1 MEKDKKVKD
10 EQPIVTLNERLLKV
24 QTKLKGEKSSLNNFG
39 KYKYRN
45 VEDILTEVK
54 PMLFEND
61 ITMTMSDSIKEVG
74 GEIYIEAR
82 VVLECSKNIDTECY
96 DGYPKNIV
104 SQAYAREPKT
114 QGGMSPP
121 QMTGTASSYARKYAL
136 GALFLISGE
145 ACPDYATDMDR
156 NNKELSDS
164 LNTLQGKDKDK
175 GKDKVKDIIVPK
187 LGKVIDDVKKDRGSQ
202 TPIPIE
208 GCEMEIGDLSDDQ
221 MKFFIDNVDRYFK
234 STPIF
239 KKALLSMS
247 TQRKAA

>member
-10 EQPIVTLNERLLKV
+10 EQPIITLNERLLNV

-54 PMLFEND
+54 PMLHEND
-61 ITMTMSDSIKEVG
+61 ITMTMSDNIKEVG

-82 VVLECSKNIDTECY
+82 VVLECAKNIIIE
-96 DGYPKNIV
+96 GYPKNIV

-156 NNKELSDS
+156 SNKELSDS

-187 LGKVIDDVKKDRGSQ
+187 LGKVVDDVKKDRGSQ

-234 STPIF
+234 GTPIF
-239 KKALLSMS
+239 KRALLSMS

>member
-1 MEKDKKVKD
+1 MVNSKKVKT
-10 EQPIVTLNERLLKV
+10 EQIVVTLNERLLKV
-24 QTKLKGEKSSLNNFG
+24 QSQLVGEKGSHNNFG

-45 VEDILTEVK
+45 VEDILTEIK
-54 PMLFEND
+54 PLLLEND

-82 VVLECSKNIDTECY
+82 VVLECAKNIDVDSH
-96 DGYPKNIV
+96 DGYPRNIV

-114 QGGMSPP
+114 QGGMSPS

-156 NNKELSDS
+156 ENKELSDS
-164 LNTLQGKDKDK
+164 LDTLQDKDK
-175 GKDKVKDIIVPK
+175 GKGKDKDKDIIVPK
-187 LGKVIDDVKKDRGSQ
+187 LGKVVDDVKKDRGSQ

-208 GCEMEIGDLSDDQ
+208 NCEMEIGDLSDDQ
-221 MKFFIDNVDRYFK
+221 MKFFVDNVDRYFK
-234 STPIF
+234 GTPIF
-239 KKALLSMS
+239 KEALINMS
-247 TQRKAA
+247 TKRKAA